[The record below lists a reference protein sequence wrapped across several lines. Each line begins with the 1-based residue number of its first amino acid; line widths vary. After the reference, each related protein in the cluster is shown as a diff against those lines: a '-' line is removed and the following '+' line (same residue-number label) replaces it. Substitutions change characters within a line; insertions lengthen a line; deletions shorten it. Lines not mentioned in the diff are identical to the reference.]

1 MRNWRPGELEL
12 AKTLYYEHIVRP
24 FPRTLDDLA
33 KEYDMSRYRIHRLVM
48 DYRQELGEVVLTA
61 SYLRRQLLIE
71 GRTYRQVAKQ
81 NCCSVSTVYRKARKY
96 NIQKLRKP
104 GNPNFITDSKKNF
117 TPRT

>member
-48 DYRQELGEVVLTA
+48 DYRQELGEVVMTA
-61 SYLRRQLLIE
+61 PALKKLYVKDGLSIRQIADRYMC
-71 GRTYRQVAKQ
+71 GYA
-81 NCCSVSTVYRKARKY
+81 TVHRHLKKCRIKT
-96 NIQKLRKP
+96 RPP
-104 GNPNFITDSKKNF
+104 GNPKLLGTMEHCEK
-117 TPRT
+117 